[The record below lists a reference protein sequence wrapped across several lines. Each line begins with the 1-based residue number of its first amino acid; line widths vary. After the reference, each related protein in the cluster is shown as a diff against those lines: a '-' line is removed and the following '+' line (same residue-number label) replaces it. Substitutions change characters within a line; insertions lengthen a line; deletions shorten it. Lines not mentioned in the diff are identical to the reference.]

1 MRRARRK
8 TRRSQVPHGRRTASC
23 HVLDKLCK
31 VRVNHGE
38 TLLKIPV
45 GPSIRVLNMR
55 PERPRPDPQQAGRYP
70 ITDPLPNPGP
80 VRWFEENDQIPVCE
94 SG

>member
-8 TRRSQVPHGRRTASC
+8 TRRSQVSHGRRTASC

-31 VRVNHGE
+31 VRVNHGKA
-38 TLLKIPV
+38 LLKIPV
-45 GPSIRVLNMR
+45 GPSIRILDMR

-70 ITDPLPNPGP
+70 ITDPPPNLDP
-80 VRWFEENDQIPVCE
+80 VRGFEENDQIPVYE

>member
-1 MRRARRK
+1 MRCARRS
-8 TRRSQVPHGRRTASC
+8 TRHSQFLYGRCTASC

-31 VRVNHGE
+31 VRVNHAE
-38 TLLKIPV
+38 ALLKIPV

-55 PERPRPDPQQAGRYP
+55 PERPRPDPQQAGRYS
-70 ITDPLPNPGP
+70 ITDPPPNLDPMRG
-80 VRWFEENDQIPVCE
+80 FEDNDQIPVYE